1 MFVDRSVSYFVC
13 QNYVLERNGTNQNEN
28 ENGTKIVA
36 LYRIDDA
43 KLHIESVSVS
53 FLPWSELYFA
63 RKIFSNIM

>member
-1 MFVDRSVSYFVC
+1 MSKLRI
-13 QNYVLERNGTNQNEN
+13 GTNQNEN